1 MAKTYIKADFDRL
14 MEDINKID
22 NRVKEYMFDIG
33 YEKWSIAHA
42 HVSRS
47 IFMKLNIAG
56 SLNSANRD
64 ARDLPIKKFLQFM
77 MDLVMRWNNE
87 HRQHSEATFTE
98 LGNKYN
104 IIIRENLILS
114 NKMKVMGSTHYSYA
128 VIDETGKRNIVC
140 MHEKNAPAYNF
151 K

>member
-1 MAKTYIKADFDRL
+1 
-14 MEDINKID
+14 
-22 NRVKEYMFDIG
+22 
-33 YEKWSIAHA
+33 
-42 HVSRS
+42 
-47 IFMKLNIAG
+47 
-56 SLNSANRD
+56 
-64 ARDLPIKKFLQFM
+64 M